1 VQALLASLATH
12 VEAWALE
19 EPRALLDAGE
29 WGMAFEALRYNLY
42 EKDIPVFPGEVAE
55 IESLG
60 GGDEHPAPGLAADAR
75 ASYRMVPR
83 AHRLVAMRALDLFHD
98 PRRRSYASMPE
109 MDALTEPDALQEAAL
124 VDVRLSALDNS
135 VGLLFDLR
143 GALQLQDGDT
153 AILIAREVARMS
165 WDALSRS
172 GRTWYAT
179 TRSVPDTSGDRF
191 AFSLGLVPDARLTLE
206 AAGAEFY
213 VGAMA
218 GVDGPPPDLVADD
231 DATVLSGMPR
241 WDAAFEPSAA
251 SFLDPSDAPA
261 R

>member
-1 VQALLASLATH
+1 MRSSSRGRRLMPRTGPGTSSGGKSSQRTSAVVTPRSASRTVRSSSCSATRTPTRGCCGSPVSRSSGPLQPDDRRASSGRAHFESRVQALLASLATH

-153 AILIAREVARMS
+153 AILIAREVTRMS
-165 WDALSRS
+165 WDALSR
-172 GRTWYAT
+172 
-179 TRSVPDTSGDRF
+179 
-191 AFSLGLVPDARLTLE
+191 
-206 AAGAEFY
+206 
-213 VGAMA
+213 
-218 GVDGPPPDLVADD
+218 
-231 DATVLSGMPR
+231 
-241 WDAAFEPSAA
+241 
-251 SFLDPSDAPA
+251 
-261 R
+261 